1 MDVNIC
7 INILTNREV
16 ITKLSEA
23 LGPLIQLTIA
33 ETVKT
38 ISTCFDENITSL
50 HESIDTL
57 QIEYAKRGELVN
69 KLQIENDDLQRKL
82 RYVYSKLSEAKQYSH

>member
-1 MDVNIC
+1 MDENSF
-7 INILTNREV
+7 INILNNREV

-38 ISTCFDENITSL
+38 ISTCFDENIKSL
-50 HESIDTL
+50 QESIDKL
-57 QIEYAKRGELVN
+57 QIEYA
-69 KLQIENDDLQRKL
+69 
-82 RYVYSKLSEAKQYSH
+82 